1 MTRAVLAAFDSA
13 EGLLAAAAE
22 ARDERYRIADAFTP
36 YPLEG
41 LDPEAAL
48 TGAIGWAAACGG
60 ALAAAAMFAMEAWSA
75 ALSYPFNSGDRPLFS
90 WPVFLLAPFEIGVLG
105 AAVFG
110 FAAFLW
116 ATGLPRLHHPAF
128 DIEGFERASQ
138 DRFLLA
144 VAHPSGDERM
154 AALREIL
161 DRAGALSVQEAQ
173 L

>member
-13 EGLLAAAAE
+13 EGLLAAVSQ

-41 LDPEAAL
+41 LQVEASPI
-48 TGAIGWAAACGG
+48 GMIGWAATGG
-60 ALAAAAMFAMEAWSA
+60 GLLAAAAMFAMEAWSA
-75 ALSYPFNSGDRPLFS
+75 GLSYPFDSGDRPLFS

-110 FAAFLW
+110 FGAFLW

-128 DIEGFERASQ
+128 DIEGFEHASQ
-138 DRFLLA
+138 DQFLLA
-144 VAHPSGDERM
+144 VAQPRGEERM
-154 AALREIL
+154 AALREIF
-161 DRAGALSVQEAQ
+161 DRAGAVAVQEAQ

>member
-22 ARDERYRIADAFTP
+22 ARSQSYRIADAFTP

-41 LDPEAAL
+41 LEAEAPRAGAL
-48 TGAIGWAAACGG
+48 GWAAACGG
-60 ALAAAAMFAMEAWSA
+60 LMAAGAMFAMEAWSA

-90 WPVFLLAPFEIGVLG
+90 WPVFLIAPFEIGVLG
-105 AAVFG
+105 AAVSGFG
-110 FAAFLW
+110 AFLW
-116 ATGLPRLHHPAF
+116 ATGLPRLNHPAF
-128 DIEGFERASQ
+128 DIEGFEHASQ

-144 VAHPSGDERM
+144 VAQPRGEERIT
-154 AALREIL
+154 ALREIL
-161 DRAGALSVQEAQ
+161 GRAGAVAVQETQ